1 MIKFIIDMLIY
12 NKERNEIMSDKKQNY
27 KTIISYD
34 GTNYRGW
41 QRLKDDEKSI
51 QFKIERV
58 LSELYKTDIKIIGS
72 GRTDAGVHAMCQIAN
87 FHADNTYTIDEI
99 YKYVNHYLPEDIA
112 VSNIEIVDNQFHS
125 RFNVSEKH
133 YQYKIWNGI
142 HSSVFERKNSYWIED
157 SLSID
162 KMEKAAKL
170 FIGKHDFLGFS
181 TKSKKK
187 NTIKEIYNI
196 SISSQGS
203 MITIDIYGE
212 GFLYNMVRIIVGTLV
227 EIGQSKKDIDVIQRV
242 FSSGIRED
250 AGFTVPGK
258 GLCLINVSYN

>member
-1 MIKFIIDMLIY
+1 MSS
-12 NKERNEIMSDKKQNY
+12 KEQNH
-27 KTIISYD
+27 KMIISYD

-41 QRLKDDEKSI
+41 QRLKNDEKSI
-51 QFKIERV
+51 QYKIERV
-58 LSELYKTDIKIIGS
+58 LSELYKYEIKIIGS
-72 GRTDAGVHAMCQIAN
+72 GRTDAGVHALCQIAN
-87 FHADNTYTIDEI
+87 FYADNTFTTEEI

-112 VSNIEIVDNQFHS
+112 VNNIEVIEEQFHS

-142 HSSVFERKNSYWIED
+142 HSSIFERKYSYWIKD

-162 KMEKAAKL
+162 KMKEAAKL
-170 FIGKHDFLGFS
+170 LIGKHDFLGFS

-187 NTIKEIYNI
+187 NTIRDIYNI

-203 MITIDIYGE
+203 MIIIDIYGE
-212 GFLYNMVRIIVGTLV
+212 GFLYNMVRIIVGTLI
-227 EIGQSKKDIDVIQRV
+227 EIGLSKKDINVIQRV
-242 FSSGIRED
+242 FLSGIRED

-258 GLCLINVSYN
+258 GLCLVNVKYN